1 MGILYYQ
8 VGKMT
13 YIKCPRELKNHTK
26 VYMTFFDYGEQDFVM
41 CEFCQQDRAVDIHH
55 LEKQSKFGNK
65 KEKDYIENL
74 VGLCRDC
81 HNKCENDKMANFY
94 CKIKHLE
101 NVCHQIYAK
110 IEYEK
115 RYENRRNDIQ

>member
-1 MGILYYQ
+1 MI
-8 VGKMT
+8 
-13 YIKCPRELKNHTK
+13 YIKCPRELKKHTK
-26 VYMTFFDYGEQDFVM
+26 IYMTFFDYGETDFVM

-55 LEKQSKFGNK
+55 LEARGMGGS

-81 HNKCENDKMANFY
+81 HNKCEHDKMANFY

-115 RYENRRNDIQ
+115 IYENRINKNK

>member
-1 MGILYYQ
+1 MD
-8 VGKMT
+8 
-13 YIKCPRELKNHTK
+13 
-26 VYMTFFDYGEQDFVM
+26 FFDYGETDFVM
-41 CEFCQQDRAVDIHH
+41 CEFCENDRAVDIHH
-55 LEKQSKFGNK
+55 LNSRKMGGVGSNRIKGTKNTDL
-65 KEKDYIENL
+65 DYIENL

-81 HNKCENDKMANFY
+81 HNKCEHDKMANFY

-115 RYENRRNDIQ
+115 RYENRKKQNKYVRIRL